1 MPSVWQDKLQ
11 KCDRVGRRLAST
23 AVVARLKAEL
33 IINVTNFEQKYHPIF
48 SDTHDTVTVGALEQF
63 VMITFLACHI

>member
-1 MPSVWQDKLQ
+1 MPSVWRDKLQ
-11 KCDRVGRRLAST
+11 KCDRVARLAST
-23 AVVARLKAEL
+23 PVARQEAEL
-33 IINVTNFEQKYHPIF
+33 IINVTNFEQKYLPIF

>member
-23 AVVARLKAEL
+23 AVARLEAEL
-33 IINVTNFEQKYHPIF
+33 IINVTNFEQKYNPIF

>member
-11 KCDRVGRRLAST
+11 KCYRVGRLAST
-23 AVVARLKAEL
+23 AVARLEAEL
-33 IINVTNFEQKYHPIF
+33 IINVTNFEQKCHPIF